1 MSSIA
6 RHLPPLPEGHPLGY
20 RIPRPVILD
29 THLRL
34 PPTCKLL
41 KNYKSGRGRRPWV
54 VCARRTALCDVAD
67 NEAFAKRAAALQNAG
82 ARIVEVDADEATG
95 AIAITALLSTLHELG
110 VRSVMVEGGA
120 RVIRAFLSAAAAAA
134 HRSAVSGSGDTDT
147 KKEKAVDAL
156 VVTVAPTLVGAAG
169 VGYGTELLAD
179 AVRVPNRSCA
189 APPIATDISRSRR
202 SYRRFSTSGPRRS
215 GLTP

>member
-1 MSSIA
+1 M
-6 RHLPPLPEGHPLGY
+6 
-20 RIPRPVILD
+20 
-29 THLRL
+29 
-34 PPTCKLL
+34 
-41 KNYKSGRGRRPWV
+41 
-54 VCARRTALCDVAD
+54 
-67 NEAFAKRAAALQNAG
+67 
-82 ARIVEVDADEATG
+82 TG

-120 RVIRAFLSAAAAAA
+120 RVIRAFLSAAAAA

-189 APPIATDISRSRR
+189 APPIATDILRSRR